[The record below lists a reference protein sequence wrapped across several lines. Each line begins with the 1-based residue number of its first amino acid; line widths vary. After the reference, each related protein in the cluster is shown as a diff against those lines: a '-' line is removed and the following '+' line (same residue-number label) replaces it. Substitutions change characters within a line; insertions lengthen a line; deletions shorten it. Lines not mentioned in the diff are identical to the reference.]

1 MMAVTAITA
10 GFQWI
15 RGRASVAEP
24 AVGQGAAWRLF
35 GPGVLVAVGYMDPG
49 NWATDLDAGSR
60 YGFTLLSIVVGAS
73 VAAAFLQLLAIR
85 LTLATGTDLA
95 TLLRARFSRPMAVAL
110 WLVSEIAMVA
120 TDLAE
125 LLRAGLAL
133 KLLLGLS
140 IEAGMLASSVMTFVL
155 LAAPQR
161 LGGLSERV
169 VTALVIVVAACFAV
183 QVGIARPDG
192 IEVLRGLIPSA
203 GIVRDPGMLYVSLGI
218 LGATIMPHN
227 LYLHS
232 KLAQTRA
239 VSARGIAKPRIARL
253 LAIDSGAALAL
264 ACLVNAAILIVAAA
278 AFHGGGQAVAGI
290 EDAYRLIDPVL
301 GSALAAPLFAVALLA
316 SGQSATMTGTMAGQI
331 VAEGFLGLR
340 LNPLLRA
347 LVTRSLALAPALVIP
362 AVTGDSAIDT
372 LLVASQ
378 VVIGAA
384 LPFVL
389 IPMVILLRDH
399 KLMGTMPAN
408 PMMLRLAAS
417 VTAALVLLNGWL
429 VTQTIA

>member
-1 MMAVTAITA
+1 M
-10 GFQWI
+10 
-15 RGRASVAEP
+15 
-24 AVGQGAAWRLF
+24 
-35 GPGVLVAVGYMDPG
+35 
-49 NWATDLDAGSR
+49 
-60 YGFTLLSIVVGAS
+60 
-73 VAAAFLQLLAIR
+73 
-85 LTLATGTDLA
+85 
-95 TLLRARFSRPMAVAL
+95 
-110 WLVSEIAMVA
+110 
-120 TDLAE
+120 
-125 LLRAGLAL
+125 
-133 KLLLGLS
+133 
-140 IEAGMLASSVMTFVL
+140 
-155 LAAPQR
+155 
-161 LGGLSERV
+161 
-169 VTALVIVVAACFAV
+169 
-183 QVGIARPDG
+183 
-192 IEVLRGLIPSA
+192 
-203 GIVRDPGMLYVSLGI
+203 
-218 LGATIMPHN
+218 
-227 LYLHS
+227 
-232 KLAQTRA
+232 
-239 VSARGIAKPRIARL
+239 
-253 LAIDSGAALAL
+253 
-264 ACLVNAAILIVAAA
+264 AAA
-278 AFHGGGQAVAGI
+278 AFHGDGQAVAGI

-362 AVTGDSAIDT
+362 AVTGDGAIDT

>member
-133 KLLLGLS
+133 KLLLGL
-140 IEAGMLASSVMTFVL
+140 
-155 LAAPQR
+155 
-161 LGGLSERV
+161 
-169 VTALVIVVAACFAV
+169 
-183 QVGIARPDG
+183 
-192 IEVLRGLIPSA
+192 
-203 GIVRDPGMLYVSLGI
+203 
-218 LGATIMPHN
+218 
-227 LYLHS
+227 
-232 KLAQTRA
+232 
-239 VSARGIAKPRIARL
+239 
-253 LAIDSGAALAL
+253 
-264 ACLVNAAILIVAAA
+264 
-278 AFHGGGQAVAGI
+278 
-290 EDAYRLIDPVL
+290 
-301 GSALAAPLFAVALLA
+301 
-316 SGQSATMTGTMAGQI
+316 
-331 VAEGFLGLR
+331 
-340 LNPLLRA
+340 
-347 LVTRSLALAPALVIP
+347 
-362 AVTGDSAIDT
+362 
-372 LLVASQ
+372 
-378 VVIGAA
+378 
-384 LPFVL
+384 
-389 IPMVILLRDH
+389 
-399 KLMGTMPAN
+399 
-408 PMMLRLAAS
+408 
-417 VTAALVLLNGWL
+417 
-429 VTQTIA
+429 